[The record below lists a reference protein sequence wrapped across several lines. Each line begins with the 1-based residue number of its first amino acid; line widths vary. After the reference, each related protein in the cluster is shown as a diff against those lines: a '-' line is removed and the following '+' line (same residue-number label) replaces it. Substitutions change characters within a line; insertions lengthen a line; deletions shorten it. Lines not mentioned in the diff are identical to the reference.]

1 MLALIDFD
9 TPAFAAAVMAEG
21 QGEQIAIWNANDA
34 VEKKLKELNTNE
46 YQLYLTGGGN
56 FRYNIYPE
64 YKANRPPD
72 RPTHLKAVKEHLIRE
87 WGAVLAE
94 GCEADDLIGVD
105 ATQADLEE
113 REVIIVHI
121 DKDINQIPGLHYRWE
136 QRGRVKDKEWSKP
149 AERYYVSPLEGL
161 RFFYE
166 QLLVGDRADNIF
178 GVDGI
183 GPVKAEKLLKDCLN
197 EEEMFVVVSNQYDSD
212 ERLLMNGQ
220 CLHIWKRMN
229 EIWQPPGQK
238 LDDTPS
244 S

>member
-9 TPAFAAAVMAEG
+9 TPAYASAVMAEG
-21 QGEQIAIWNANDA
+21 QGENIAVWNANDA

-46 YQLYLTGGGN
+46 FQLYLTGGGN

-64 YKANRPPD
+64 YKANRPPE
-72 RPTHLKAVKEHLIRE
+72 RPTHLKAVKEHLVRE

-105 ATQADLEE
+105 ATLADLHE

-121 DKDINQIPGLHYRWE
+121 DKDINQIPGLHYKWE
-136 QRGRVKDKEWSKP
+136 QRGKSKGKEWVVP
-149 AERYYVSPLEGL
+149 AKRYHVSPLEGL

-166 QLLVGDRADNIF
+166 QLLIGDVADNII
-178 GVDGI
+178 GVRGI
-183 GPVKAEKLLKDCLN
+183 GPKRVGKYLDHLTDEKDMYEAVLAE
-197 EEEMFVVVSNQYDSD
+197 YDSE
-212 ERLLMNGQ
+212 ERLIMNGQ
-220 CLHIWKRMN
+220 CLWIWKKMG

-238 LDDTPS
+238 QENTDS
-244 S
+244 